1 MRKVI
6 HDAQEITD
14 HQKIN
19 NHIFLFYE
27 KLFEERLQNDSKK
40 LLEILKDI
48 PIPSLTEEQKKSC
61 EGELLAKEIYQSL
74 MSMENNKS
82 RVYDGLMKEFYCTFW
97 NKIKNIF
104 INSLRESKCSKALST
119 SQRQAIIRL
128 IEKPNKGKQF
138 ISNWRP
144 ISLLNVDQKLILKTL
159 AARLKKVIPFLIDPG
174 QAAYVNSRLLSKS
187 GRLIADITETCNIE
201 ELEGYI
207 VATDFEKAF
216 DSLNHNFLITA
227 FQHYG
232 FGNDFIDWIKILLKN
247 QESCVIN
254 GGHTAKYFRLERG
267 ARQGDPISAYLFI
280 LSLEILFILPSL
292 TKTLME

>member
-1 MRKVI
+1 MI

-19 NHIFLFYE
+19 NHIFLFYK
-27 KLFEERLQNDSKK
+27 KLSEERLQNDSKK

-74 MSMENNKS
+74 MSMENKKS
-82 RVYDGLMKEFYCTFW
+82 PVYDGLMKEFYCTFW
-97 NKIKNIF
+97 NKIKNTF
-104 INSLRESKCSKALST
+104 INSLRESKCLKALST
-119 SQRQAIIRL
+119 SRRQAIIRL
-128 IEKPNKGKQF
+128 IEKPNEGKQF

-144 ISLLNVDQKLILKTL
+144 ISLLNVDQKLISKTL
-159 AARLKKVIPFLIDPG
+159 VARLKKVIPFLIDPG
-174 QAAYVNSRLLSKS
+174 QAAYVNSRLLGKS

-247 QESCVIN
+247 QEFCVIN
-254 GGHTAKYFRLERG
+254 GGHTTKYFRLERG

-280 LSLEILFILPSL
+280 RALEILFILPSL